1 MLADRTHA
9 VARARHATALAVAT
23 LAAAGLAAVTD
34 VARQLER
41 SGESLP
47 VHVMRIEGLVADA
60 SGDTLILNVG
70 SKAGVKV
77 GDRLQ
82 VTRAIRQ
89 VRDPATGKVIRS
101 VEDKL
106 GEVVITEVDES
117 SSTGRYSGS
126 PAKVGDTV
134 KN

>member
-1 MLADRTHA
+1 M
-9 VARARHATALAVAT
+9 
-23 LAAAGLAAVTD
+23 TD

>member
-1 MLADRTHA
+1 
-9 VARARHATALAVAT
+9 
-23 LAAAGLAAVTD
+23 
-34 VARQLER
+34 
-41 SGESLP
+41 
-47 VHVMRIEGLVADA
+47 MRIEGLVADA

-106 GEVVITEVDES
+106 GEVVITEVDEQS
-117 SSTGRYSGS
+117 AVGKFTGTQ

-134 KN
+134 KNE